1 MKFCSPEQ
9 NEKLVLGKP
18 GRNRKLRRKRLA
30 RKAVAIAVVTALFAG
45 LLPGNLLRN
54 GADFSVVQAA
64 ESRSEVLSADDAE
77 NLGAD
82 SHFKLNEV
90 TIDGNSKTFSV
101 DGSEVTVSK
110 RIKLSKNVGSA
121 TANSIGV
128 TVSTGYTAS
137 LDVYAISSNGDT
149 GASLNLFKSNGD
161 AVKDENYT
169 MDGSKTQAVT
179 KFSFSGLAAGT
190 YYLASNDSNLKP
202 ANIYYL
208 KITETEVSDGPIN
221 RKAWSEVSDPVI
233 TADPIIADGKTYFH
247 IGYKMVIGDDGADS
261 LVLSALKPDSSTA
274 EIKTDMEANDGTAF
288 VYADYTPNATG
299 IYTLKATA
307 SRQGETDKTA
317 ETTLAYQLPLGT
329 AEPVVLAGDQ
339 QLEITWKAVPE
350 ATSYDVV
357 LTLAGAEFVN
367 VPDMTD
373 TKAKVTGLENGTE
386 YGVKVITHRST
397 TATDTETTSTEIMAT
412 PVAPEEGVDWFSANN
427 CATQTVS
434 GEYVYPDN
442 SNYSVMN
449 GVAIQDC
456 DAVTAT
462 DGTIFVKRL
471 SAGAAPKDTEGTFLP
486 ANGKSYKITLDQL
499 SNISVYCKSSGDAER
514 VLRLA
519 DASGNTIRDFAALSK
534 SSDLV
539 PSTAVNL
546 EAGTYYLYST
556 NSTVYLFGI
565 KVKEGKAPRKAWD
578 QVDVPV
584 IDNVERL
591 EDGSLAVT
599 FSAEFGDDGADSGR
613 VFMYQNGFEVSSTA
627 VSASGTVNFKP
638 QTNGDFTFEVVISRE
653 KCADK
658 RSDIAEFTD
667 YVLPPAAPAITWL
680 NNLGNGSV
688 YVDWN
693 NVTPDNGCSVMI
705 KAEDEA
711 DFTTVSTGNT
721 DGNIT
726 LTGLTQGKTYTVQV
740 VANDS
745 KTGNA
750 VSSREITVG
759 APVQQWYADDF
770 GSATSGK
777 ITVNGTEVAVKSYS
791 ELYPVSKNPVADVTD
806 GSGDILMTLEGNKN
820 GKIADSEEGL
830 QVYYTRIN
838 PNTENFKLT
847 ATFEL
852 YSDAILDNQSGFG
865 IYALDIAGLGTK
877 DAKYMN
883 SVAVG
888 NFKLKVGDA
897 NMYHANGVRVVTG
910 YSTYDPTSTAGTGR
924 VLDNGNAFSEQPADV
939 STLEVGRQ
947 FTYTLEKTDE
957 GFIAT
962 MGGETISVPDVTK
975 IMQQEDGSIVVA
987 VASARCDAKVTNIT
1001 FEKSEGSVVGGGT
1014 VTEITP
1020 EVSVYSAN
1028 TTGEADYEFVI
1039 GANVAGSVAIFNGT
1053 EALGSAQIVADQVAK
1068 LPVTLWNPG
1077 AANKITYSFQPD
1089 KNVADLTSYDE
1100 IRKDYTVTWRVHG
1113 VEDQVVYTAP
1123 DAPANGLGTKE
1134 DPVDLQT
1141 ALKSAVPGQTIIM
1154 LDGTYSPKSDLII
1167 PRNVKGTAEKNITL
1181 MPENDGKVKV
1191 TGENLTSSASLITI
1205 VGDYWHIYGIE
1216 FCDTPGKGVS
1226 VCGNYN
1232 TVEMCT
1238 MHNTGNSGLQI
1249 SRYSG
1254 EPNDQEMWPSYNLIK
1269 NCESYDNC
1277 DPGRND
1283 ADGFAAKLTCGEGN
1297 KFYGCI
1303 SHHNID
1309 DGWDLYAK
1317 STTGEIGAVVIENCV
1332 AYSNGW
1338 LTTDDP
1344 TDPSTAFGE
1353 GNGFKLGGENMYG
1366 GHRLINSVS
1375 FNNYAKGITSNSCP
1389 DCEVINCTAYNNSLN
1404 GKAYNIS
1411 LYTKTS
1417 NEKAWVVFG
1426 TISLATNGKTLAELG
1441 SSNGVIYS
1449 LKDAT
1454 NYFFDGNASLNDQGV
1469 EATEDWFE
1477 SVDVTIVPTRNA
1489 DGTINMHGLLVLKD
1503 YAPKDTGARINDAT
1517 DPEAVS
1523 SKPEPAGKTA
1533 ERMVRQTVT
1542 EGISESSLTDEV
1554 KKATGI
1560 SSVAELE
1567 EYMAQS
1573 AAAKAES
1580 INGSAVYDVL
1590 VEVSFDGGKV
1600 WVPSTAETFPVEGLD
1615 ILLPY
1620 PKGTDAENYD
1630 FVVTHLI
1637 TVSVNGASAGDLEYM
1652 KAEETKDGILVHASS
1667 ASPFAVGYTKVA
1679 SEDEDNTEDTTGGQG
1694 SNPGRG
1700 GNVQTDDPTDVTGWM
1715 MLMLLSG
1722 AMLITLGSIKKKRS
1736 K

>member
-1 MKFCSPEQ
+1 M
-9 NEKLVLGKP
+9 
-18 GRNRKLRRKRLA
+18 RRKRLA
-30 RKAVAIAVVTALFAG
+30 RKAVVYAVVTALFAG

-54 GADFSVVQAA
+54 GADYSVVQAA

-128 TVSTGYTAS
+128 TVSAGYTAA

-161 AVKDENYT
+161 GVKTENYT

-179 KFSFSGLAAGT
+179 KFSFTGLAAGT

-221 RKAWSEVSDPVI
+221 RKAWSEVADPVI
-233 TADPIIADGKTYFH
+233 TAESVTTEGKTVFH
-247 IGYKMVIGDDGADS
+247 IGYRMVIGDDGADS
-261 LVLSALKPDSSTA
+261 LVLSAVKPDQSEA
-274 EIKTDMEANDGTAF
+274 EIKTDMEANDGSAII
-288 VYADYTPNATG
+288 YADYTPNATG
-299 IYTLKATA
+299 SYTLKATA
-307 SRQGETDKTA
+307 TRQGETSKTA
-317 ETTLAYQLPLGT
+317 ETMLDFQLPLGT
-329 AEPVVLAGDQ
+329 AVPAAIVGNQ
-339 QLEITWKAVPE
+339 QVELSWKAVAE
-350 ATSYDVV
+350 ATSYDVIISKDGV
-357 LTLAGAEFVN
+357 SYDEVKGISE
-367 VPDMTD
+367 
-373 TKAKVTGLENGTE
+373 TKYTASGLENGTE
-386 YGVKVITHRST
+386 YGFKVITHRST
-397 TATDTETTSTEIMAT
+397 TETDNETTSDVIKAT
-412 PVAPEEGVDWFSANN
+412 PVAPEEGVDWFSANR

-434 GEYVYPDN
+434 GEYEYPDN
-442 SNYSVMN
+442 PKYSIMN

-456 DAVTAT
+456 DPVTAS
-462 DGTIFVKRL
+462 DGTVFVKRL
-471 SAGAAPKDTEGTFLP
+471 SAGAAPKDEAGTFLP
-486 ANGKSYKITLDQL
+486 ATGKAYKITLDQL
-499 SNISVYCKSSGDAER
+499 SNISVYCKSSGDSER

-519 DASGNTIRDFAALSK
+519 DADGNTIRDFDAYKK
-534 SSDLV
+534 SADLV

-578 QVDVPV
+578 QVSDPV
-584 IDNVERL
+584 IDQVVRL
-591 EDGSLAVT
+591 EDGSLEVT
-599 FSAEFGDDGADSGR
+599 YSAEFGDDGADNGR
-613 VFMYQNGFEVSSTA
+613 VFMYQNGFEVSSTG
-627 VSASGTVNFKP
+627 VSAAGTVKFKP
-638 QTNGDFTFEVVISRE
+638 QTNGTFTFDVVISRE

-658 RSDIAEFTD
+658 RSDIAEFNG
-667 YVLPPAAPAITWL
+667 YLLPPEAPAITWL

-693 NVTPDNGCSVMI
+693 NVTADNGCSVMI
-705 KAEDEA
+705 KASDEA
-711 DFTTVSTGNT
+711 DFTTVSTGNN

-745 KTGNA
+745 QTGSA
-750 VSSREITVG
+750 AYSREITVG
-759 APVQQWYADDF
+759 APVQQWYVDDF

-777 ITVNGTEVAVKSYS
+777 INVDGTEVAVKSYS

-806 GSGDILMTLEGNKN
+806 GSGDILMTLGGNKN

-888 NFKLKVGDA
+888 NFKLKVGDV

-924 VLDNGNAFSEQPADV
+924 VLDNGNAFSAQPEDV

-957 GFIAT
+957 GFIAS
-962 MGGETISVPDVTK
+962 MGDETISIPDVTR
-975 IMQQEDGSIVVA
+975 IMQQEDGSIVLA
-987 VASARCDAKVTNIT
+987 VASARCDARIT
-1001 FEKSEGSVVGGGT
+1001 DIHFVKSKGSVSGGGM
-1014 VTEITP
+1014 VTGITP
-1020 EVSVYSAN
+1020 KVSVYSAD
-1028 TTGEADYEFVI
+1028 TTGNADYEFVI
-1039 GANVAGSVAIFNGT
+1039 GANVAGTVSIFNGT
-1053 EALGSAQIVADQVAK
+1053 KALGTAELTADQVAK
-1068 LPVTLWNPG
+1068 FPVTLWNPG
-1077 AANKITYSFQPD
+1077 ADNKLTYSFLPD
-1089 KNVADLTSYDE
+1089 KKVADLTSYDE
-1100 IRKDYTVTWRVHG
+1100 IRKDYTVLWRVHG

-1123 DAPANGLGTKE
+1123 GAPANGLGTKE

-1154 LDGTYSPKSDLII
+1154 LDGTYSPKADLLI
-1167 PRNVKGTAEKNITL
+1167 PRNVKGTEDKNITL
-1181 MPENDGKVKV
+1181 MPENYGKVKI
-1191 TGENLTSSASLITI
+1191 TGENLTSSSALLNI
-1205 VGDYWHIYGIE
+1205 VGDYWHIYGLEI
-1216 FCDTPGKGVS
+1216 CDTPGKGVS
-1226 VCGNYN
+1226 VSGNHN

-1238 MHNTGNSGLQI
+1238 IHNTASSGLQI

-1297 KFYGCI
+1297 RFYGCI
-1303 SHHNID
+1303 AHHNID

-1338 LTTDDP
+1338 LSTEDP
-1344 TDPSTAFGE
+1344 DDPSTAFGE

-1366 GHRLINSVS
+1366 GHKLINSVS

-1426 TISLATNGKTLAELG
+1426 TLSLATNGKTLAELG
-1441 SSNGVIYS
+1441 ANSGVIYS

-1503 YAPKDTGARINDAT
+1503 SAPKDTGARINDAT

-1523 SKPEPAGKTA
+1523 SKPEPADKTA
-1533 ERMVRQTVT
+1533 DRMVRQTVT
-1542 EGISESSLTDEV
+1542 EGISESSLTAAV

-1667 ASPFAVGYTKVA
+1667 ASPFAVSYTKVKSEEA
-1679 SEDEDNTEDTTGGQG
+1679 STEDSTEGTTGEQG
-1694 SNPGRG
+1694 GKPGRG